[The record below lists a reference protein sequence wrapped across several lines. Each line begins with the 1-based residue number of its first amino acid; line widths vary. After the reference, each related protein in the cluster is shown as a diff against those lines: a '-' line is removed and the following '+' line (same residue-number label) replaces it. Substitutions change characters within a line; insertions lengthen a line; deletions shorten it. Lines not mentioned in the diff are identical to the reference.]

1 MINDF
6 IIARDITSDAEI
18 ASRLSST
25 PMYDMTDDNIK
36 ALEEK
41 VKETNTLITA
51 LRIANPTEI
60 YLARLDKLL

>member
-1 MINDF
+1 
-6 IIARDITSDAEI
+6 
-18 ASRLSST
+18 
-25 PMYDMTDDNIK
+25 MTDDNIK